1 MRRKETNPFTV
12 KPEPQPEQP
21 TRRNQLK
28 RKTMKKKSE
37 EIQFENY

>member
-12 KPEPQPEQP
+12 KPEPEQP